1 MRGLVAYPSWL
12 SWINR
17 HRPLSLPSLM
27 FTKFRDTAL
36 VTKDKPMRWALYY
49 FFPHFLSEAALGA
62 FLVVMIL
69 IIISLRGASSFRL
82 ATLKPK
88 AEVRQLREYL
98 HFVVHGGWV
107 VVAVPGGGSA
117 AWSSILLFLF
127 LFFEGNGRILWSVPK
142 GDTRVR
148 KLENWG

>member
-1 MRGLVAYPSWL
+1 
-12 SWINR
+12 
-17 HRPLSLPSLM
+17 M

-36 VTKDKPMRWALYY
+36 VTKDKPMRWALYL

-88 AEVRQLREYL
+88 AEVR
-98 HFVVHGGWV
+98 
-107 VVAVPGGGSA
+107 
-117 AWSSILLFLF
+117 
-127 LFFEGNGRILWSVPK
+127 
-142 GDTRVR
+142 
-148 KLENWG
+148 